1 MVRARALRVLG
12 AVVLSAALAFV
23 VAPSAS
29 ASNPNAGTLDSAFMS
44 NYQASGVYMF
54 YSAAAEQPD
63 GKIVLG
69 GEFSG
74 GLARLNADGT
84 ADSAFNTALG
94 TGFTD
99 TQSSATV
106 TAVAVQADG
115 GLIVGGVFNR
125 FNGVPVGPVVRLT
138 SAGALDT
145 TFSAN
150 AATVVGARVSGQG
163 FPSLQA
169 IAVSA
174 GRIYVGGSFTGGTAG
189 SSYLIHLNSNGTQA
203 ASSYNLLD
211 GAVATIEPLADGSTL
226 LGGSFTGWGLS
237 PKVMRIDAS
246 DNIDTGFTSMSLGV
260 PNGDVYSIAQAP
272 NGDIFYGGDF
282 TAIGSTPSVRVAKS
296 SSTGALD
303 TSFSLG
309 IGSGPDATVLSV
321 APQADGRVAVVGQ
334 FQNFDGVAANFISER
349 TTTGLADTTFRANAG
364 AGLDNYHSHAI
375 TLSTGNVLV
384 FGRFGCYA
392 GSYPNCTGGTVVNA
406 LANINATPTYT
417 LRYHANG
424 GAGATPSNQTFLTS
438 ATVATGTGLNRP
450 GYTFQRWNTA
460 QGGGGTN
467 INAAA
472 TYNTAADADLWAVW
486 SANPYSVTYSTG
498 SGGSAVTAGTYS
510 TGGSFT
516 AAAMPTRAGYT
527 FTNWTITDSDSST
540 HTVNAGASYTP
551 VGYGNITAA
560 ANWTVNPYTVSYQ
573 ANGASG
579 SVAATA
585 FNVTAPA
592 TIAAG
597 TGLTNPGY
605 SFAGWNTS
613 QGGGGTPYLA
623 GASYSTL
630 ANLVLNAQW
639 APTTQTVTYD
649 ANGGTGAVAN
659 GSYTTG
665 GQALSVA
672 DGSGLARSTYS
683 FAGWNTAANG
693 SGTGYSAGAN
703 FTGVSSVTLY
713 AQWVSLAPSPAPA
726 AAATSGSLASTG
738 FTPAALLLALPLIAL
753 GIAVRRRTN

>member
-1 MVRARALRVLG
+1 MCRVRNLGRVVAG
-12 AVVLSAALAFV
+12 VVAALATVFV
-23 VAPSAS
+23 ALPAS
-29 ASNPNAGTLDSAFMS
+29 ASNPTDGTLNSSFMS

-63 GKIVLG
+63 GKILLG

-74 GLARLNADGT
+74 GLSRLNANGT
-84 ADSAFNTALG
+84 ADTTFNTALG

-99 TQSSATV
+99 TQLSAVV

-115 GLIVGGVFNR
+115 SILVGGVFNR

-138 SAGALDT
+138 SAGALDA

-163 FPSLQA
+163 LNSVQA
-169 IAVSA
+169 IAVSS
-174 GRIYVGGSFTGGTAG
+174 GRIYVGGSFTGGTAA
-189 SSYLIHLNSNGTQA
+189 SSYLVHLNSNGTQA

-560 ANWTVNPYTVSYQ
+560 ANWTVDPYSVSYQ
-573 ANGASG
+573 ANGGSG
-579 SVAATA
+579 SVAATP

-592 TIAAG
+592 TIAGG
-597 TGLTNPGY
+597 TALSNPGY
-605 SFAGWNTS
+605 SFTGWNTAAL
-613 QGGGGTPYLA
+613 GGGTPYAA

-630 ANLVLNAQW
+630 ANLVLQAQW
-639 APTTQTVTYD
+639 APTTQQVSYF
-649 ANGGTGAVAN
+649 ANGGSGSVPT

-665 GQALSVA
+665 GQALTIAS
-672 DGSGLARSTYS
+672 GSALSNPGYS
-683 FAGWNTAANG
+683 FTGWNTLANG
-693 SGTGYSAGAN
+693 RGTSYSPGASFSGL
-703 FTGVSSVTLY
+703 SSETLY

-726 AAATSGSLASTG
+726 AAASANSLASTG

-753 GIAVRRRTN
+753 GLAARRRTH